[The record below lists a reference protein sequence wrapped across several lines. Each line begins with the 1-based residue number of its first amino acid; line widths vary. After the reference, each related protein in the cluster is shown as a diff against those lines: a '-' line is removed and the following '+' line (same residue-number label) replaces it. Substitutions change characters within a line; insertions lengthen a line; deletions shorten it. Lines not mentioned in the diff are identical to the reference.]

1 MEPKRFLPTPGARVR
16 GLLALLLLLGP
27 VAGLRA
33 QPSLYTQIGAGENHA
48 VALRADGTLWA
59 WGFNGFGQLGNGTT
73 TTGRMLPAQV
83 AAPIAAAAGTSW
95 AGVATGTRYML
106 ARRSDGTLWGWGDNT
121 YGQLGDG
128 TITSRVLPV
137 LIPVPM
143 GAAASTSWGA
153 VATKFSSTLALRSDG
168 TLWSWGDNAQ
178 GQLGSGTT
186 TARSS
191 AGPVAAPA
199 AAPAGSTWTAV
210 AVGYA
215 HALALRS
222 DGSLWAW
229 GDNIYGQLGDNSAT
243 SRPLPTRVNAPA
255 AAPAGTTWTAIAA
268 GYYFSLAL
276 RSDGTLWA
284 WGLNFYGQLGNASNT
299 ISRLPV
305 AVITPGTVGAGTT
318 WTQVAAGVDH
328 AAALRSDGSLWA
340 WGHNDVGQFGNNT
353 IVSQSTPT
361 RETGNGTW
369 SQLSAGRYNTM
380 AVQAGTGLVF
390 GTGFNG
396 FGQLGTGTNTSSRL
410 FLASAAPVLATRPAA
425 APLTGV
431 YPNPATASCQ
441 LPALPPGAVVTL
453 RDLHGRLVRKAPAAP
468 TLGLAGLAPGLY
480 WLTAQAPG
488 VAPRT
493 MRLAVE

>member
-33 QPSLYTQIGAGENHA
+33 QPSLYTQIGAGENYA
-48 VALRADGTLWA
+48 VALRADGSLWA
-59 WGFNGFGQLGNGTT
+59 WGSKAYSQLGNGTT
-73 TTGRMLPAQV
+73 TGRVLPAQV
-83 AAPIAAAAGTSW
+83 AAPIAAAPGTSW
-95 AGVATGTRYML
+95 AGIVTGYRHVL
-106 ARRSDGTLWGWGDNT
+106 ARRSDGTLWGWGDNY
-121 YGQLGDG
+121 YGQLGDAS
-128 TITSRVLPV
+128 TTSRILPV
-137 LIPVPM
+137 LVPVPT
-143 GAAASTSWGA
+143 GAAAGTSWSA
-153 VATKFSSTLALRSDG
+153 VATKFSSSLALRSDG

-199 AAPAGSTWTAV
+199 GAPAGSTWTAV
-210 AVGYA
+210 AMGYS

-222 DGSLWAW
+222 DGSLWTW
-229 GDNIYGQLGDNSAT
+229 GYNAYGQLGDNSTT
-243 SRPLPTRVNAPA
+243 SRPLPARVNAPA
-255 AAPAGTTWTAIAA
+255 AAAAGTTWTAIAA
-268 GYYFSLAL
+268 GEYHSLGL

-284 WGLNFYGQLGNASNT
+284 WGFNNYGQLGDAST
-299 ISRLPV
+299 TFSQLPV

-318 WTQVAAGVDH
+318 WTRVVAGVDH
-328 AAALRSDGSLWA
+328 TAALRSDGSLWV
-340 WGHNDVGQFGNNT
+340 WGRNDSGQFGNNT

-361 RETGNGTW
+361 RETGNSTW
-369 SQLSAGRYNTM
+369 SQLSAGRYNTQ

-396 FGQLGTGTNTSSRL
+396 FGQLGNGTTTDSRL

-488 VAPRT
+488 VVPRT